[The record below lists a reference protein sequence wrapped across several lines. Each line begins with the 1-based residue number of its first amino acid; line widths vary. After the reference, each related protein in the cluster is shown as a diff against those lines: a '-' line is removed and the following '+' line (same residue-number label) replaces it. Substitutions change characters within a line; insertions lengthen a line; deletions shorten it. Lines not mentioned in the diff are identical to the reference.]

1 MIKLNPYYLIIEI
14 NFKMNYFYF
23 YFSKI
28 NLIFLKVII
37 LIYLNSL
44 IFLNIY
50 LHKLKLVK
58 HLY

>member
-1 MIKLNPYYLIIEI
+1 MIQLNPYYRIIEI

-23 YFSKI
+23 YFIKI

-44 IFLNIY
+44 IFLNNY

>member
-23 YFSKI
+23 YFIKI